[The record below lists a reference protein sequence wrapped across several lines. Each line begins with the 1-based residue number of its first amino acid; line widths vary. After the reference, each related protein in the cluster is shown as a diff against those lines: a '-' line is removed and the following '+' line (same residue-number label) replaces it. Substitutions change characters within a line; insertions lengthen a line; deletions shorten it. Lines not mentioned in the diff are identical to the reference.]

1 MAKKKPYRF
10 FVYLIARAAAFLL
23 MLLPRPVALASAK
36 AAGSLAFQL
45 VSRQREK
52 ALKSLRLAFGKEKS
66 EAEVREIARGV
77 FQNFSQTAVEILR
90 LPGLSREKLAKLVD
104 LGDAV
109 KVYEALLAEGKG
121 LIAITAHIGNWEL
134 LAGAFGLM
142 GFRGAVIARKIYYE
156 PYNNWIVGLR
166 KSIGVPTI
174 YREGASRE
182 ILKVLGRGE
191 IIGMLPDQD
200 IDSLRGVFVDF
211 FGRPAY
217 TPVAPV
223 RLALQFGTPIL
234 PNFLIRQKDGRYK
247 VILGE
252 VIRTSHGDRSEEAV
266 TLATAKWMR
275 SFEEVIRQY
284 PDQWG
289 WMHDRWKT
297 QPKPEFLTS
306 K

>member
-23 MLLPRPVALASAK
+23 MLLPRPLAMGLAK
-36 AAGSLAFQL
+36 AAGNVSFSL

-52 ALKSLRLAFGKEKS
+52 ALKSLRQAFGNEKT
-66 EAEVREIARGV
+66 EAEIQIIARGV
-77 FQNFSQTAVEILR
+77 FQNFAQTAVEILR
-90 LPGLSREKLAKLVD
+90 LPRLSKERLAGLVD

-109 KVYEALLAEGKG
+109 KVYESLLSEGKG

-156 PYNNWIVGLR
+156 PYNRWIVGLR
-166 KSIGVPTI
+166 QSIGVPTI

-191 IIGMLPDQD
+191 VIGIVPDQD

-247 VILGE
+247 IILGD
-252 VIRTSHGDRSEEAV
+252 VIRPSQGDRSEASV
-266 TLATAKWMR
+266 TLATAQWMR

-297 QPKPEFLTS
+297 QPEPECLTS

>member
-1 MAKKKPYRF
+1 MAKKKPYRY

-23 MLLPRPVALASAK
+23 MLLPRFAALGLAK
-36 AAGSLAFQL
+36 LAGVLGFYL

-52 ALKSLRLAFGKEKS
+52 ALRSLRLAFGTEKS
-66 EAEVREIARGV
+66 EAELRKIACGV
-77 FQNFSQTAVEILR
+77 FQNFSQTAIEILR
-90 LPGLSREKLAKLVD
+90 LPRLSRKSLSNLVD
-104 LGDAV
+104 LGDSV
-109 KVYEALLAEGKG
+109 QVYESLLAEGKG

-156 PYNNWIVGLR
+156 PYNRWIVGLR
-166 KSIGVPTI
+166 ESIGVPTI

-234 PNFLIRQKDGRYK
+234 PNFLIRQKDGTYK

-252 VIRTSHGDRSEEAV
+252 VIRTDPNDRSEAAV
-266 TLATAKWMR
+266 TLATEKWMR
-275 SFEEVIRQY
+275 SFEAVIRQY

-297 QPKPEFLTS
+297 KPEFLTS

>member
-1 MAKKKPYRF
+1 MAKKKSYRF
-10 FVYLIARAAAFLL
+10 FVYLIARAADFLL
-23 MLLPRPVALASAK
+23 RLLPRQLALTMAR
-36 AAGSLAFQL
+36 AAGSLGFHL

-52 ALKSLRLAFGKEKS
+52 ALKSLRLALGKEKS
-66 EAEVREIARGV
+66 EAEIRKIAKGV
-77 FQNFSQTAVEILR
+77 FQNFAQTAVEILR
-90 LPGLSREKLAKLVD
+90 LPRLSKERLASLVD

-109 KVYEALLAEGKG
+109 QVYDSLLAEGKG

-156 PYNNWIVGLR
+156 PYNRWIVGLR
-166 KSIGVPTI
+166 QSIGVPTI

-200 IDSLRGVFVDF
+200 IDSLRGVFVNF

-252 VIRTSHGDRSEEAV
+252 VIRTTPGDRSEEAV

-297 QPKPEFLTS
+297 QPKVETAGS
-306 K
+306 